1 MAMLTRIKDP
11 LRLKEG
17 DIVILPADYSGRRR
31 LKPHLSFNTLGKL
44 GLSIGDTSRSTNRTS
59 VVREW
64 LVDKPE
70 EARYFVITH
79 TSVAETDLTKR
90 KYATMISN
98 DRKTEEVPEVDAISF
113 VRIAAPGED
122 ANLDEAAAFLKTEWR
137 RMTFEALTDTEAVTG
152 DMVFCRYDKEN
163 GDYVLNGILFDQ
175 IGVKTPE
182 RPVPN
187 SIVQR
192 RGSKLRMRE
201 CSDSFDD
208 ILEDVDVPEITIPA
222 KAISALAKRG
232 YVFARPDAAFA
243 GILARSCA
251 KALLTEAVG
260 GWKERGVIFADFM
273 KTVRLAASAV
283 QARLKAY
290 DLASKR
296 CWVKADE
303 RRRAA
308 ALAGKAIE

>member
-17 DIVILPADYSGRRR
+17 DLVILPADYSGRRR
-31 LKPHLSFNTLGKL
+31 LKPHLSLNTLGKL

-64 LVDKPE
+64 LSDKPDE
-70 EARYFVITH
+70 TRYFVITH
-79 TSVAETDLTKR
+79 ASVAETDLTKR
-90 KYATMISN
+90 KYAAMMGN
-98 DRKTEEVPEVDAISF
+98 DRKTEEVPEVDAITF

-122 ANLDEAAAFLKTEWR
+122 ANLDEAAAFLKTDWW
-137 RMTFEALTDTEAVTG
+137 RMTFEALSDTDAVTG
-152 DMVFCRYDKEN
+152 DMVFCQYDKEN
-163 GDYVLNGILFDQ
+163 GDYVLDDIFDQ
-175 IGVKTPE
+175 SGVKTPE

-187 SIVQR
+187 SSVQR
-192 RGSKLRMRE
+192 RGSKLHMQE

-222 KAISALAKRG
+222 KAISALAERG

-283 QARLKAY
+283 QTRLKAY